1 MIKEYF
7 ESFKVLTKE
16 EIETVIQLFTPKKL
30 NKFDFFVQEG
40 QRCTEIAFIKSG
52 VFRSYYLS
60 DEGEDIT
67 YCFRFQNEL
76 MAAYSSFITG
86 ERSLENMQALS
97 SAELLVIKKSE
108 VERLTKNP
116 NWVKFL
122 KIIAEQNYL
131 ELEKRVFQLQRNNAV
146 QRYTLLLENQPEY
159 IQQIPLQYLS
169 SYLGITQRHLSRIRK
184 EIAFGQ
190 MS

>member
-60 DEGEDIT
+60 NEGEDIT
-67 YCFRFQNEL
+67 YCFRFQN
-76 MAAYSSFITG
+76 
-86 ERSLENMQALS
+86 
-97 SAELLVIKKSE
+97 
-108 VERLTKNP
+108 
-116 NWVKFL
+116 
-122 KIIAEQNYL
+122 
-131 ELEKRVFQLQRNNAV
+131 
-146 QRYTLLLENQPEY
+146 
-159 IQQIPLQYLS
+159 
-169 SYLGITQRHLSRIRK
+169 
-184 EIAFGQ
+184 
-190 MS
+190 

>member
-1 MIKEYF
+1 MIQKFF

-16 EIETVIQLFTPKKL
+16 EIETVIQFFIPKKL
-30 NKFDFFVQEG
+30 NKFDFFIQEG
-40 QRCTEIAFIKSG
+40 QHCTEIAFIKSG

-60 DEGEDIT
+60 DKGKDIT

-86 ERSLENMQALS
+86 EGSLENMQALS

-108 VERLTKNP
+108 MERLTKNP

-131 ELEKRVFQLQRNNAV
+131 ELEKRVFQLQRDNAV

-159 IQQIPLQYLS
+159 IQQIPLQHLS

-184 EIAFGQ
+184 EIF
-190 MS
+190 

>member
-7 ESFKVLTKE
+7 ESFRVLTEE
-16 EIETVIQLFTPKKL
+16 EIETIIPLFVPRKL
-30 NKFDFFVQEG
+30 KKFDFFVQEG
-40 QRCTEIAFIKSG
+40 ERCAEIAFIESG

-60 DEGEDIT
+60 GEGEEIT

-86 ERSLENMQALS
+86 NGSLENMQALCPS
-97 SAELLVIKKSE
+97 ELWVIKKSKLEE
-108 VERLTKNP
+108 VAESP
-116 NWVKFL
+116 NWTKFL
-122 KIIAEQNYL
+122 RIIAEKNYL
-131 ELEKRVFQLQRNNAV
+131 ELEQRVFQLQRENA
-146 QRYTLLLENQPEY
+146 QKRYETLLRNQPEY

-184 EIAFGQ
+184 AISF
-190 MS
+190 